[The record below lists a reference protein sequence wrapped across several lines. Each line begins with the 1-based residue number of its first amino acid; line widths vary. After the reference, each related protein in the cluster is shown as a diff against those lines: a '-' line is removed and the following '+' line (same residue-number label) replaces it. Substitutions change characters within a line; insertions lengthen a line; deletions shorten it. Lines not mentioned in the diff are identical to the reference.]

1 MLGVV
6 LVISPALYIFFLSLF
21 FIIFFPPREA
31 TIARCK
37 RGERGERGGE
47 EEKKRKEKRM
57 GEGEGRKKGRKEARG
72 REGRSS
78 PPPPSLR
85 LIYAARKTFT
95 A

>member
-21 FIIFFPPREA
+21 LSFFSPREA

-37 RGERGERGGE
+37 RGKRGERGGE
-47 EEKKRKEKRM
+47 EEKERKEKRV
-57 GEGEGRKKGRKEARG
+57 GEGEGRKEGRRREGG
-72 REGRSS
+72 REEAL
-78 PPPPSLR
+78 PPPSLR